1 MGAAGAGEQVMVLM
15 TTTDE
20 RSGLRMSL
28 PARAENVAVVRHA
41 LAGLGE
47 RLGMDETAIADLKTV
62 VTEAAMNVVV
72 HAYPDGDPGLLSVD
86 AVVEDGGLTVEVR
99 DYGMGI
105 RPRPDATRPSL
116 RIGLTLIAA
125 LSSSFEISGGAR
137 RGTVIRM
144 HLPIG
149 APAADEEVDE
159 AESTTMSAHAA
170 PAQTEVTVGPPELV
184 GTVLS
189 RVLGALAA
197 RQNISVDRLSDTMLL
212 SDAISAGAPS
222 GFSDGHVSL
231 SIAERPEGV
240 VLRVGP
246 MVSGAAD
253 RLQESLTVP
262 NVGSL
267 ANLADELRVDRDE
280 EGDYLVGASLQRTA
294 LSPHKPGEK
303 GAFP

>member
-1 MGAAGAGEQVMVLM
+1 MVLM

-20 RSGLRMSL
+20 RSGLKMSL
-28 PARAENVAVVRHA
+28 PAKAENVAVVRHA

-47 RLGMDETAIADLKTV
+47 QLGMDSTSIADLKTV

-72 HAYPDGDPGLLSVD
+72 HAYPDGDPGLLSVE
-86 AVVEDGGLTVEVR
+86 ALVEDGGLTVEVR

-144 HLPIG
+144 HLPI
-149 APAADEEVDE
+149 DEVEEDDEV
-159 AESTTMSAHAA
+159 ESTTTAAHAA
-170 PAQTEVTVGPPELV
+170 PAQTEVQVGPPHLV

-189 RVLGALAA
+189 RVLGAFAA
-197 RQNISVDRLSDTMLL
+197 RQNISVDRISDTMLL
-212 SDAISAGAPS
+212 SDAISAGAPI

-246 MVSGAAD
+246 MINGAAE
-253 RLQESLTVP
+253 RLQESLEVP
-262 NVGSL
+262 AVGSL
-267 ANLADELRVDRDE
+267 TTLADEVHVDRDE
-280 EGDYLVGASLQRTA
+280 EGEYLVVAISSL
-294 LSPHKPGEK
+294 SD
-303 GAFP
+303 